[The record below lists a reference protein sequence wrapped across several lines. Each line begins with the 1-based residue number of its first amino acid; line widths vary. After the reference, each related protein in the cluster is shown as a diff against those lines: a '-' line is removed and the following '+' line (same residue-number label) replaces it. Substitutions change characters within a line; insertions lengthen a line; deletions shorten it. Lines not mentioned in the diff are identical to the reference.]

1 MLPALQELAV
11 MLSFRDSG
19 TGQFTGPVRG
29 ADVEPGLL
37 YRACWGLALL
47 TEVYRRV
54 PAIAAAGPVGRLPGK
69 SARALLAAAPDAG
82 FEQLAALRVVM
93 ESALLPAV
101 AARHGLWAVGPT
113 FAGSPIMRGDADL
126 IARGLLTELKTT
138 SPKPS
143 LGVTDLW

>member
-93 ESALLPAV
+93 ESAFCPPSPPVTGCGQSGRHSRDPPSCAV
-101 AARHGLWAVGPT
+101 TRT
-113 FAGSPIMRGDADL
+113 
-126 IARGLLTELKTT
+126 
-138 SPKPS
+138 
-143 LGVTDLW
+143 